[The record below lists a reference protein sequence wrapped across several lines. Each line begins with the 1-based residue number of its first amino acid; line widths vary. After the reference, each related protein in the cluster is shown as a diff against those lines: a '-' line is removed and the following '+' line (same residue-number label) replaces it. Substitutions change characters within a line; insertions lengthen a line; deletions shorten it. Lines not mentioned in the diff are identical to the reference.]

1 MRTNLYDVY
10 DAEGKCIIENKT
22 AKEVS
27 AILDIPALAVTRSA
41 CKGHKLRGIYPIV
54 KVGELAN
61 SEDNTVK
68 EYLLEEW
75 DKIVSP
81 FKNII
86 WVKEYEPGVKRLT
99 IK

>member
-10 DAEGKCIIENKT
+10 DVDGKCIIESKT

-27 AILDIPALAVTRSA
+27 TILDIPANRITKCA
-41 CKGHKLRGIYPIV
+41 CNGQKARGIYTV
-54 KVGELAN
+54 KRVGELAN

-75 DKIVSP
+75 DKIVAP
-81 FKNII
+81 FKNVI
-86 WVKEYEPGVKRLT
+86 WVREYEPGVKRLH

>member
-10 DAEGKCIIENKT
+10 DADGNCIIESKT

-27 AILDIPALAVTRSA
+27 AILDIPALAVTKSA
-41 CKGHKLRGIYPIV
+41 CKGHKLRGIYPIE
-54 KVGELAN
+54 KVGELTN

-75 DKIVSP
+75 GKIVSP
-81 FKNII
+81 FKNVIL
-86 WVKEYEPGVKRLT
+86 VREYEPGVRKLRT
-99 IK
+99 K

>member
-10 DAEGKCIIENKT
+10 DADGKCIIESKT

-41 CKGHKLRGIYPIV
+41 CKGHKLRGIYPIE

-75 DKIVSP
+75 DKIVAP
-81 FKNII
+81 FKHVI
-86 WVKEYEPGVKRLT
+86 WVKEYEPGVKRLK
-99 IK
+99 I

>member
-10 DAEGKCIIENKT
+10 DADGKCIIENKT
-22 AKEVS
+22 AKEISVVLEIS
-27 AILDIPALAVTRSA
+27 ALAVTKSA
-41 CKGHKLRGIYPIV
+41 CKGHKLRGIYPIE